1 MEARVEIQ
9 KDYIDKVIGAE
20 IAKALGNS
28 EIIIQKVVEAAMNQ
42 KRDSYSTDTYFM
54 LEVKEA
60 IRQAAKESFQEWLVL
75 NKTRVKDAL
84 KKYLST
90 KEGLVDKLVNQTI
103 NGMIE
108 RVYVN
113 VTIKEKKAMTT
124 YLPGAYL
131 LKENGAYLL
140 EGIE

>member
-20 IAKALGNS
+20 IAKALGS
-28 EIIIQKVVEAAMNQ
+28 APLIIEKVVEAAMNQ
-42 KRDSYSTDTYFM
+42 KKDSYSSDTYFM

-75 NKTRVKDAL
+75 NKKQVKDAL

-108 RVYVN
+108 RVYVSVN
-113 VTIKEKKAMTT
+113 IKE
-124 YLPGAYL
+124 
-131 LKENGAYLL
+131 
-140 EGIE
+140 

>member
-20 IAKALGNS
+20 IAKALGAS
-28 EIIIQKVVEAAMNQ
+28 EVIIQKVVEAAMNQ
-42 KRDSYSTDTYFM
+42 KKDSYSTDTYFM

-75 NKTRVKDAL
+75 NKKQVKDAL

-103 NGMIE
+103 NGMIDH
-108 RVYVN
+108 VYVSIN
-113 VTIKEKKAMTT
+113 IKE
-124 YLPGAYL
+124 
-131 LKENGAYLL
+131 
-140 EGIE
+140 

>member
-113 VTIKEKKAMTT
+113 VTIKE
-124 YLPGAYL
+124 
-131 LKENGAYLL
+131 
-140 EGIE
+140 

>member
-20 IAKALGNS
+20 IAKALGSS
-28 EIIIQKVVEAAMNQ
+28 EVIIQKVVEAAMNQ
-42 KRDSYSTDTYFM
+42 KKDSYSTDTYFM
-54 LEVKEA
+54 AEVKEV

-75 NKTRVKDAL
+75 NKKQVKEAL

-103 NGMIE
+103 TGMIDH
-108 RVYVN
+108 VHVSIN
-113 VTIKEKKAMTT
+113 IKE
-124 YLPGAYL
+124 
-131 LKENGAYLL
+131 
-140 EGIE
+140 

>member
-1 MEARVEIQ
+1 MEAKVEIQ

-28 EIIIQKVVEAAMNQ
+28 EMIVQKVVEAAMNQ
-42 KRDSYSTDTYFM
+42 KKDSYSSDTYFM

-75 NKTRVKDAL
+75 NKKQVKDAL

-103 NGMIE
+103 SGMID
-108 RVYVN
+108 RVYVS
-113 VTIKEKKAMTT
+113 VSIKE
-124 YLPGAYL
+124 
-131 LKENGAYLL
+131 
-140 EGIE
+140 